1 MLTRRRGREHEPVPP
16 STGSALEVR
25 GLRKRYGHHQVLAGV
40 DLTIGDHE
48 LVALVGENGSGKS
61 TLVKCIARAI
71 EPDAGTIR
79 IGGRPLGAT
88 ASEVQEQGVAVV
100 WQDLALC
107 DNLDTV
113 ANLFLGREL
122 RGRFGRRGRSAAPD
136 WPRPEA
142 GVAAD
147 GPHAPFSPPRRG
159 MVLNDG
165 DMREAAQAAM
175 AELGARVDDL
185 GAPVSTLSGGQ
196 RQSVALARAL
206 LDRHRLLI
214 LDEPT
219 GGLDRQGSASVERLI
234 RRHRAA
240 GVAVLLVSHD
250 LEAVCSLADRVI
262 VLRGG
267 VIVADLP
274 TTEIQPDDLVAAMSG
289 LQVDSIARRQL
300 RRLHSLVDQLA
311 DVEPSRTLPLIVSAM
326 AAALD
331 QERLCVHLVDQADTT
346 PGPPMLRRSASVGI
360 PPELLAVNEVVPVG
374 RIGGMVGLA
383 AERGEVVIVEDV
395 RAERGSRAEQAALAC
410 GLVSAWAA
418 PIEGS
423 GGVLGTVSGYGES
436 IGCPA
441 ADQLE
446 LVSLYASHAAAAI
459 EREGLLQQ
467 VTRRNRIL
475 ETLGGVLEILA
486 GPDAS
491 SGGLDVALDA
501 LQRGLGGPSLCL
513 FERRAGA
520 LLPRGADRVAGSD
533 QDPSAGGDV
542 VQSES
547 DKVGGSQ
554 TVVAAR
560 LDGSPLPGSSGGV
573 RWPVPAVGSSGPQ
586 PSVGDVVV
594 QPESDNGQRPGS
606 DVAAHDLAGAAKA
619 ILARKAQREMAEAAQ
634 AAVLGGEAR
643 PSAHLVAVP
652 IDLPEGRGALVA
664 RWDPAAAPSD
674 DRIELLRDAS
684 HSLRLAIERSA
695 LDVAREE
702 ATMLRRSHAFQR
714 DFLLRLSHELRT
726 PLTAIYGYADTLRQP
741 DVDWGPAPTRRFLD
755 SIASESARLG
765 RLVSDLLDASA
776 LDTGLLRFDPAWCD
790 LTLVVEAAAACVPV
804 TAPSTVEV
812 RCTPDLVP
820 IRADHDR
827 LEQVLVNLIDNAV
840 RHNPPGTRVRV
851 TASNIP
857 GNQVEVRVVDDG
869 VGGTGE
875 PDPSPSVGRG
885 EGSGLGLTI
894 ARGIVEA
901 HRGRLE
907 FEPVERGT
915 IAVVTLP
922 VDPPDLPTVD
932 AE

>member
-1 MLTRRRGREHEPVPP
+1 MLTRRRGRVRDPVPS

-25 GLRKRYGHHQVLAGV
+25 GLRKRYGHLQVLGGV
-40 DLTIGDHE
+40 DLSIGDQE

-61 TLVKCIARAI
+61 TLVKCIARAV
-71 EPDAGTIR
+71 EPDEGTIHV
-79 IGGRPLGAT
+79 GGRPIGAT
-88 ASEVQEQGVAVV
+88 AAEVQEQGVAVV

-122 RGRFGRRGRSAAPD
+122 RGRSGRRGRS
-136 WPRPEA
+136 
-142 GVAAD
+142 G
-147 GPHAPFSPPRRG
+147 
-159 MVLNDG
+159 VLNDG
-165 DMREAAQAAM
+165 DMREAAHAAM
-175 AELGARVDDL
+175 GELGAWVTDL

-206 LDRHRLLI
+206 LDSHRLLI

-219 GGLDRQGSASVERLI
+219 GGLDRQGSAAVERLI

-250 LEAVCSLADRVI
+250 LEAVCTLADRVL

-267 VIVADLP
+267 VIVANLP
-274 TTEIQPDDLVAAMSG
+274 TVEITPDDLAAAMSG
-289 LQVDSIARRQL
+289 IQVDSTARRQL

-311 DVEPSRTLPLIVSAM
+311 EVEPSRTLPLIVSAM

-331 QERLCVHLVDQADTT
+331 QERLCVHLVDEADTT
-346 PGPPMLRRSASVGI
+346 HGPLMLRRSASVGI
-360 PPELLAVNEVVPVG
+360 PPEMLAVNEVVPIG
-374 RIGGMVGLA
+374 RTGGMVGLA

-395 RAERGSRAEQAALAC
+395 RAAAGFRAEAAL
-410 GLVSAWAA
+410 GSGVLSAWAA
-418 PIEGS
+418 PIEGTQ
-423 GGVLGTVSGYGES
+423 GVLGTVSGYGES
-436 IGCPA
+436 IGRPA
-441 ADQLE
+441 DDQLE

-491 SGGLDVALDA
+491 SGGLDLALDA
-501 LQRGLGGPSLCL
+501 LRRGLGGPSLAL

-520 LLPRGADRVAGSD
+520 LLPRGADQSSDLFPVRSHSDEADPSSAPVVPTSDRPAVPEQPDSRDAAQQRVAD
-533 QDPSAGGDV
+533 
-542 VQSES
+542 
-547 DKVGGSQ
+547 
-554 TVVAAR
+554 
-560 LDGSPLPGSSGGV
+560 
-573 RWPVPAVGSSGPQ
+573 
-586 PSVGDVVV
+586 SV
-594 QPESDNGQRPGS
+594 
-606 DVAAHDLAGAAKA
+606 
-619 ILARKAQREMAEAAQ
+619 QREMAEAAQ
-634 AAVLGGEAR
+634 AAVLGGEVR
-643 PSAHLVAVP
+643 PLPHVVAVP

-664 RWDPAAAPSD
+664 RWDRGNAPSD

-695 LDVAREE
+695 LDMAREE

-776 LDTGLLRFDPAWCD
+776 LDTGLLRFDLAWCD
-790 LTLVVEAAAACVPV
+790 LALVVEAAAACVPV
-804 TAPSTVEV
+804 PAPSTIEV
-812 RCTPDLVP
+812 RCEADLVP

-840 RHNPPGTRVRV
+840 RHNPVGTRVQV
-851 TASNIP
+851 VASNGP
-857 GNQVEVRVVDDG
+857 GSHVEVRVVDDG
-869 VGGTGE
+869 VGCTGE
-875 PDPSPSVGRG
+875 PQPSPPAGRTG
-885 EGSGLGLTI
+885 RSGLGLTI

-907 FEPVERGT
+907 HERLPVGT
-915 IAVVTLP
+915 SAVVTLP
-922 VDPPDLPTVD
+922 VDPPDLPDIDV
-932 AE
+932 E

>member
-1 MLTRRRGREHEPVPP
+1 MPS
-16 STGSALEVR
+16 STGSALEIR
-25 GLRKRYGHHQVLAGV
+25 GLKKRYGHLQVLDGV
-40 DLTIGDHE
+40 DLTIGDRE

-61 TLVKCIARAI
+61 TLVKCIARAV
-71 EPDAGTIR
+71 EADAGTIHV
-79 IGGRPLGAT
+79 GGRPIGAT
-88 ASEVQEQGVAVV
+88 AAEVQEQGVAVV

-122 RGRFGRRGRSAAPD
+122 RGRSGRRG
-136 WPRPEA
+136 
-142 GVAAD
+142 G
-147 GPHAPFSPPRRG
+147 GG
-159 MVLNDG
+159 VLNDG
-165 DMREAAQAAM
+165 DMREAANAAIRQ
-175 AELGARVDDL
+175 LGARVDDL
-185 GAPVSTLSGGQ
+185 GVPVSALSGGQ

-206 LDRHRLLI
+206 LDSHRLLI

-219 GGLDRQGSASVERLI
+219 GGLDRQGSAAVERLI

-250 LEAVCSLADRVI
+250 LEAVCTLADRVI
-262 VLRGG
+262 VLRNG
-267 VIVADLP
+267 VIVANLS
-274 TTEIQPDDLVAAMSG
+274 TVEVQPDDLAAAMSG
-289 LQVDSIARRQL
+289 IQVDSTARRQL

-311 DVEPSRTLPLIVSAM
+311 EVEPSRTLPLIVSAM

-331 QERLCVHLVDQADTT
+331 QERLCVHLVDEADTSR
-346 PGPPMLRRSASVGI
+346 GPLMLRRSASVGL
-360 PPELLAVNEVVPVG
+360 PPEMLAVNEVVPVG
-374 RIGGMVGLA
+374 PAGGMVGLA

-395 RAERGSRAEQAALAC
+395 RTVSGFRAEAAL
-410 GLVSAWAA
+410 GSGVLSAWAA
-418 PIEGS
+418 PIEGTR
-423 GGVLGTVSGYGES
+423 GVLGTISGYGES
-436 IGCPA
+436 TGRPA

-446 LVSLYASHAAAAI
+446 LVTLYASHAAAAI

-491 SGGLDVALDA
+491 SGGLDLALDA
-501 LQRGLGGPSLCL
+501 LRRGLGGPSLSL

-520 LLPRGADRVAGSD
+520 LLPRGTDRPAAVEVA
-533 QDPSAGGDV
+533 P
-542 VQSES
+542 
-547 DKVGGSQ
+547 
-554 TVVAAR
+554 
-560 LDGSPLPGSSGGV
+560 
-573 RWPVPAVGSSGPQ
+573 
-586 PSVGDVVV
+586 
-594 QPESDNGQRPGS
+594 
-606 DVAAHDLAGAAKA
+606 DLAGDQV
-619 ILARKAQREMAEAAQ
+619 ARPPRPEERDLPSAVQRDAEREARREMAEAAQ

-643 PSAHLVAVP
+643 PCPHVVAVP

-664 RWDPAAAPSD
+664 RWDPAVPPSD
-674 DRIELLRDAS
+674 DRVELLRDAS

-776 LDTGLLRFDPAWCD
+776 LDTGLLRFDLAWCD
-790 LTLVVEAAAACVPV
+790 LGLVVEAAAACVPV
-804 TAPSTVEV
+804 PASGTIDV
-812 RCTPDLVP
+812 RCAPDLVS

-827 LEQVLVNLIDNAV
+827 LEQVLVNLIDNAF
-840 RHNPPGTRVRV
+840 RHNPEGTKVQV
-851 TASNIP
+851 VASNRP
-857 GNQVEVRVVDDG
+857 GNQVEVRVTDDG
-869 VGGTGE
+869 VGWTGE
-875 PDPSPSVGRG
+875 RHPAAGRS
-885 EGSGLGLTI
+885 ERSGSGLGLAI

-901 HRGRLE
+901 HRGRLR
-907 FEPVERGT
+907 FEPVPVGT
-915 IAVVTLP
+915 SAVVTLP
-922 VDPPDLPTVD
+922 VDPPDLPDVD
-932 AE
+932 PE

>member
-1 MLTRRRGREHEPVPP
+1 MLTRRRGREHDPVPS

-25 GLRKRYGHHQVLAGV
+25 GLRKRYGHLQVLDGV
-40 DLTIGDHE
+40 DVTIGDHE

-61 TLVKCIARAI
+61 TLVKCIARAV
-71 EPDAGTIR
+71 EADEGTIR

-88 ASEVQEQGVAVV
+88 AAEVQEQGVSVV

-122 RGRFGRRGRSAAPD
+122 RGRSGRRG
-136 WPRPEA
+136 
-142 GVAAD
+142 G
-147 GPHAPFSPPRRG
+147 GG
-159 MVLNDG
+159 VLNDG
-165 DMREAAQAAM
+165 DMREAAHAAM
-175 AELGARVDDL
+175 GQLGARVTDL
-185 GAPVSTLSGGQ
+185 GAPVSALSGGQ

-219 GGLDRQGSASVERLI
+219 GGLDRQGSAAVEQLI

-250 LEAVCSLADRVI
+250 LEAVCTLADRVL

-267 VIVADLP
+267 AIVANLP
-274 TTEIQPDDLVAAMSG
+274 TVEIQPDDLAAAMSG
-289 LQVDSIARRQL
+289 IQVDSTARRQL

-311 DVEPSRTLPLIVSAM
+311 EVEPSRTLPLIVSAM

-331 QERLCVHLVDQADTT
+331 QERLCVHLVDEADSTH
-346 PGPPMLRRSASVGI
+346 GPLMLRRSASVGL
-360 PPELLAVNEVVPVG
+360 PPAMLAMNEVVPVG
-374 RIGGMVGLA
+374 PAGGMVGLA

-395 RAERGSRAEQAALAC
+395 RVGSGFRAEAAL
-410 GLVSAWAA
+410 GSGVLSAWAA
-418 PIEGS
+418 PIEGTR
-423 GGVLGTVSGYGES
+423 GVLGTISGYGES
-436 IGCPA
+436 IGRPA

-446 LVSLYASHAAAAI
+446 LVTLYASHAAAAI

-467 VTRRNRIL
+467 VTRRNRVL

-491 SGGLDVALDA
+491 SGGLDLALDA
-501 LQRGLGGPSLCL
+501 LRRGLGGPSLSL
-513 FERRAGA
+513 FERRGGA
-520 LLPRGADRVAGSD
+520 LLPRGADR
-533 QDPSAGGDV
+533 
-542 VQSES
+542 
-547 DKVGGSQ
+547 
-554 TVVAAR
+554 TAAVEPMEIT
-560 LDGSPLPGSSGGV
+560 G
-573 RWPVPAVGSSGPQ
+573 
-586 PSVGDVVV
+586 
-594 QPESDNGQRPGS
+594 E
-606 DVAAHDLAGAAKA
+606 
-619 ILARKAQREMAEAAQ
+619 ARREMAEAAL

-643 PSAHLVAVP
+643 PSPHVLAVP

-664 RWDPAAAPSD
+664 RWDPGDTPSD
-674 DRIELLRDAS
+674 DRVELLRDAS

-776 LDTGLLRFDPAWCD
+776 LDTGLLRFDLAWCD
-790 LTLVVEAAAACVPV
+790 LGLVVEAAAACVPV
-804 TAPSTVEV
+804 PASGSIDV
-812 RCTPDLVP
+812 RCDPDLVP

-827 LEQVLVNLIDNAV
+827 LEQVLVNLIDNAF
-840 RHNPPGTRVRV
+840 RHNPAGTKVQV
-851 TASNIP
+851 TASNGP

-869 VGGTGE
+869 VGCTGE
-875 PDPSPSVGRG
+875 PDPSRPAGPGDR
-885 EGSGLGLTI
+885 SGLGLAI
-894 ARGIVEA
+894 ARGIVDA
-901 HRGRLE
+901 HRGHLR
-907 FEPVERGT
+907 FEPVPAG
-915 IAVVTLP
+915 ASALVTLP
-922 VDPPDLPTVD
+922 VDPPDLPNVD
-932 AE
+932 TE